1 MAALA
6 KMLPVGITGEKWRG
20 EGREGVGRL
29 NYVPKGLLAEGL
41 GTHSY
46 GGNIAVAKKENVQI
60 WAG

>member
-41 GTHSY
+41 GTTPME
-46 GGNIAVAKKENVQI
+46 AALL
-60 WAG
+60 